1 MILPRASPAQV
12 TWQLWNRHWTGA
24 VRNDEPRIVISCSRT
39 GDWNVGKTLST
50 WRHRT
55 WWDLP
60 GLPSLIKNWSREWP
74 GNEAKLVF
82 HNTNKSHK
90 SCVKSCDH
98 VPLGLMNI
106 YKWPLTSDFIAHSL
120 NQWIRISYVT
130 WYVQTLAWLV
140 TQNMQKRKW
149 STAKHPHWRL
159 YIHACLSVILAFDT
173 TRAPPSNTMLP
184 PPVIN

>member
-12 TWQLWNRHWTGA
+12 TWQLWNGHWTGA
-24 VRNDEPRIVISCSRT
+24 VRNDEPRVVISCSRT

-98 VPLGLMNI
+98 VPLGLYEHIQVTIDLRFHCTFFEPMDTDFLCYLIRTDSRMTCNTKHAKAQVI
-106 YKWPLTSDFIAHSL
+106 NCKASPLTTVHSRL
-120 NQWIRISYVT
+120 FECNSSVWHHPGTSQQHNAPSPSY
-130 WYVQTLAWLV
+130 
-140 TQNMQKRKW
+140 
-149 STAKHPHWRL
+149 
-159 YIHACLSVILAFDT
+159 
-173 TRAPPSNTMLP
+173 
-184 PPVIN
+184 